1 MAAQCKLGAKALY
14 SELSVADLLNP
25 ERQSTRKD
33 LEVHHLFPKA
43 WLKANGVTNQREY
56 NQIAN
61 QTLVEWSINS
71 EISDKDPAEYAPTYE
86 QNTDDQT
93 RTLHAMPERWW
104 EMDYQEFLTERRK
117 LMAGVIRKAFEK
129 DAT

>member
-33 LEVHHLFPKA
+33 LEIHHLFPKA
-43 WLKANGVTNQREY
+43 WLKSNGLTDRRDY

-71 EISDKDPAEYAPTYE
+71 EISDKNPAEYAPSYE
-86 QNTDDQT
+86 ENTSDET
-93 RTLHAMPERWW
+93 RMLHAMPKDWW
-104 EMDYQEFLTERRK
+104 KMDYSEFLTERRK
-117 LMAGVIRKAFEK
+117 LMALVIRKAFEK
-129 DAT
+129 DVL